1 MRKRAD
7 AAAVSHRRHGKPR
20 KLLIWLIAILVVALA
35 VGAAG
40 VLVHVEQVHKAQE
53 AAEEAR
59 AKEEKE
65 RKEWKYYVLERTY
78 NRCLEDTQKNDGTN
92 KDELTLSDGNATL
105 TLKSPNT
112 PLNTYETYKC
122 IAEWTDMPEATQAK
136 IGQTNGFS
144 GMQSDSW
151 DNLEASWSYN
161 GDSGL
166 TLILERK

>member
-1 MRKRAD
+1 MHKQAD
-7 AAAVSHRRHGKPR
+7 AAEVPHSGKNR
-20 KLLIWLIAILVVALA
+20 KLWILLIAILVVVLA

-40 VLVHVEQVHKAQE
+40 ALVHANQVHKAQE
-53 AAEEAR
+53 AAAEAK

-122 IAEWTDMPEATQAK
+122 IAEWTDMPEATQTK

-151 DNLEASWSYN
+151 DNLKATWSYN
-161 GDSGL
+161 GESGL
-166 TLILERK
+166 TLMLERK

>member
-1 MRKRAD
+1 MHKQAD
-7 AAAVSHRRHGKPR
+7 AAEVPHEGKHR
-20 KLLIWLIAILVVALA
+20 KLWILLIAILVVVLV

-40 VLVHVEQVHKAQE
+40 ALVHANQVHKAQVA
-53 AAEEAR
+53 AAEAK

-122 IAEWTDMPEATQAK
+122 IAEWTDMPEATQTK

-151 DNLEASWSYN
+151 DNLKATWSYN
-161 GDSGL
+161 GESGL

>member
-7 AAAVSHRRHGKPR
+7 ATAVSHRRHGKHR
-20 KLLIWLIAILVVALA
+20 KLWIWLIAILVVALA

-53 AAEEAR
+53 AAAEAK

-78 NRCLEDTQKNDGTN
+78 NQCQEDTQKNDGTN

-122 IAEWTDMPEATQAK
+122 IAEWTDMPEATQTK

-151 DNLEASWSYN
+151 DNLEATWSYN